1 MTKYV
6 YGNGFH
12 YVGKFNEL
20 ISYLSAIENKHITL
34 KEYILTYRQKL
45 N

>member
-6 YGNGFH
+6 YTNGFH
-12 YVGKFNEL
+12 FVGKFNEL
-20 ISYLSAIENKHITL
+20 ILQLSAIENKQITL
-34 KEYILTYRQKL
+34 REYILSCRQKL

>member
-1 MTKYV
+1 MTKYI

-12 YVGKFNEL
+12 FVGKFNEL
-20 ISYLSAIENKHITL
+20 ITHLAAIENKQITL
-34 KEYILTYRQKL
+34 MEYIRIFRQKL

>member
-6 YGNGFH
+6 YRNGFH
-12 YVGKFNEL
+12 FIGKFNEL
-20 ISYLSAIENKHITL
+20 IEQLSAIENKHITL
-34 KEYILTYRQKL
+34 AEYISSYNRKL

>member
-12 YVGKFNEL
+12 FIGKFNEL
-20 ISYLSAIENKHITL
+20 IEQLSTIENKNITL
-34 KEYILTYRQKL
+34 IEYIRAYKRKL

>member
-1 MTKYV
+1 MFKHV

-12 YVGKFNEL
+12 FVGKFNEL
-20 ISYLSAIENKHITL
+20 IAFLSAIENKQITL
-34 KEYILTYRQKL
+34 REYVKLYNQKL

>member
-1 MTKYV
+1 MNKYV

-12 YVGKFNEL
+12 FVGKFNEL
-20 ISYLSAIENKHITL
+20 IAHLASIEDKRITL
-34 KEYILTYRQKL
+34 REYIQSFRYKL